1 MHNASH
7 RLAENESEPH
17 LPDPHTDLPATR
29 ALIGCVLALLILW
42 TLLGN
47 FTVCAAVLRY
57 RHLRAKVTNIFIVSL
72 ALSDLLVA
80 LLVMPWKAAAEV
92 AGFWPFGAFCDTW
105 VASDIMCSTAS
116 ILNLCMISVDRYWAI
131 SSPFRYERRMNRR
144 VAFVMV
150 GVTWTVSVVIS
161 FVPVQLHWHRAAIT
175 GNSGS
180 GDEFTR
186 DVTGF
191 NVSGVYQLHRAAE
204 ANGWDCDSSLSR
216 TYAISSSLIS
226 FYIPVAIMV
235 VTYTRIYRIAQVQIR
250 RISSL
255 ERAAEHAQNCRSDA
269 HVDVDAD
276 GHVHAF
282 HRRHHPPLR
291 SKHRCSIFLQTT
303 NSPKRHHHP
312 DLPPPHRSLRYS
324 IRKETK
330 VLKTLSV
337 IMGVFVFCWSPFF
350 ILNCAMPFCPGPGT
364 ASRTVSDP
372 SSQSSHLYC
381 VSETTFDV
389 FVWFGWSNSSLN
401 PVIYAFNTEFREA
414 FLRLLGCRGDNGCFG
429 GWTTSVTRA
438 ESFVLASNEAAG
450 AVTEKKNSLHTMEM
464 GVAYDTSCGAGR
476 GSVTSGVIRDPVR
489 GRVLPAPLTDRRGA
503 VEEPVCDCEV
513 DPVRGRGDSGAGL
526 SRTPPSTLTNCR
538 GTITQSEAV
547 CDCPME
553 DCKIDVMDRGQR
565 TQMIPSQTF

>member
-7 RLAENESEPH
+7 RLAENESEPQ

-29 ALIGCVLALLILW
+29 ALIGCVLSLLILW

-92 AGFWPFGAFCDTW
+92 VGFWPFGAFCDTW

-131 SSPFRYERRMNRR
+131 SSPFRYERKMNRR

-161 FVPVQLHWHRAAIT
+161 FVPVQLHWHRAGIAGIT
-175 GNSGS
+175 GS

-186 DVTGF
+186 DVTGY
-191 NVSGVYQLHRAAE
+191 NVSGVHQLHGAEE
-204 ANGWDCDSSLSR
+204 ANGGVVEHWNCDSSLSR

-226 FYIPVAIMV
+226 FYIPVVIMV

-255 ERAAEHAQNCRSDA
+255 ERAAEHAQNCRSDP
-269 HVDVDAD
+269 HVAVDAD
-276 GHVHAF
+276 GHRA
-282 HRRHHPPLR
+282 
-291 SKHRCSIFLQTT
+291 
-303 NSPKRHHHP
+303 
-312 DLPPPHRSLRYS
+312 LRYS

-337 IMGVFVFCWSPFF
+337 IMGVFVFCWFPFF
-350 ILNCAMPFCPGPGT
+350 LLNCAVPFCPGPGT
-364 ASRTVSDP
+364 ASRTSSDP
-372 SSQSSHLYC
+372 SPSSQLYC

-401 PVIYAFNTEFREA
+401 PIIYAFNTEFREA

-429 GWTTSVTRA
+429 GWTTSATRV
-438 ESFVLASNEAAG
+438 ETVVLASNEAAG
-450 AVTEKKNSLHTMEM
+450 TEKKNSLDTTEM
-464 GVAYDTSCGAGR
+464 GVAYDTGCGAGR
-476 GSVTSGVIRDPVR
+476 GSVTSGVIPNPVR
-489 GRVLPAPLTDRRGA
+489 GRALPTPLIDSRGA
-503 VEEPVCDCEV
+503 VTEPVCDCEV
-513 DPVRGRGDSGAGL
+513 DPVRGRGDS
-526 SRTPPSTLTNCR
+526 RTPPATLTDRR
-538 GTITQSEAV
+538 GTITLPEPV
-547 CDCPME
+547 CDCPTE
-553 DCKIDVMDRGQR
+553 DCKTDITDRERR
-565 TQMIPSQTF
+565 TQMIPSHTF

>member
-7 RLAENESEPH
+7 RLAENESEPQ

-29 ALIGCVLALLILW
+29 ALIGCVLSLLILW

-80 LLVMPWKAAAEV
+80 LLVMPWKV
-92 AGFWPFGAFCDTW
+92 T
-105 VASDIMCSTAS
+105 
-116 ILNLCMISVDRYWAI
+116 VDRYWAI
-131 SSPFRYERRMNRR
+131 SSPFRYERKMNRR

-161 FVPVQLHWHRAAIT
+161 FVPVQLHWHRAGIAGIT
-175 GNSGS
+175 GS

-186 DVTGF
+186 DVTGY
-191 NVSGVYQLHRAAE
+191 NVSGVRQLHGAEE
-204 ANGWDCDSSLSR
+204 ANGGVVEHWNCDSSLSR

-226 FYIPVAIMV
+226 FYIPVVIMV

-255 ERAAEHAQNCRSDA
+255 ERAAEHAQNCRSDPYVA
-269 HVDVDAD
+269 VDAD
-276 GHVHAF
+276 GHRA
-282 HRRHHPPLR
+282 
-291 SKHRCSIFLQTT
+291 
-303 NSPKRHHHP
+303 
-312 DLPPPHRSLRYS
+312 LRYS

-337 IMGVFVFCWSPFF
+337 IMGVFVFCWFPFF
-350 ILNCAMPFCPGPGT
+350 LLNCAVPFCPGPGT
-364 ASRTVSDP
+364 ASRTSSDP
-372 SSQSSHLYC
+372 SPSSQLYC

-401 PVIYAFNTEFREA
+401 PIIYAFNTEFREA

-429 GWTTSVTRA
+429 GWTTSATRV
-438 ESFVLASNEAAG
+438 ETVVLASNEAAG
-450 AVTEKKNSLHTMEM
+450 TEKKNSLNTTEM
-464 GVAYDTSCGAGR
+464 GVAYDTGCGAG
-476 GSVTSGVIRDPVR
+476 GWA
-489 GRVLPAPLTDRRGA
+489 LPTPLIDSRGA
-503 VEEPVCDCEV
+503 VTEPVCDCEV
-513 DPVRGRGDSGAGL
+513 DPVRGRGDS
-526 SRTPPSTLTNCR
+526 RTPPATLTDRR
-538 GTITQSEAV
+538 GTITLPEPV
-547 CDCPME
+547 CDCPTE
-553 DCKIDVMDRGQR
+553 DCKTDITDRERR
-565 TQMIPSQTF
+565 TQMIPSHTF